1 MHNYHSFALIKTKL
15 IIQMS
20 EQREEQLIIHELAE
34 RKKMSISDFRRGEVL
49 GTGTFSHV
57 QQVFYH
63 DIPFALKV
71 MSIRKMVELKQ
82 TEHVRWEREV
92 LQELNHPFI
101 IRMHR
106 CFHDSTNLYML
117 LEYVQGGELFSRL
130 RKLKRFSLSQTLFY
144 ASQVLL
150 SVEHMHQMDVIY
162 RDLKPENILID
173 KEGYIK
179 VVDFGFAKKVKHSR
193 TYTLCGTPDYL
204 APELIR
210 GEQYGKSVD
219 IWSFGILIYEMMV
232 GHPPFISSKPLLTYR
247 KILSADVRYPSHLSS
262 SCRDVLQRLLNP
274 SSRDR
279 ICCSAGNMEE
289 LKQHPFFASVSFR
302 RVLSREEES
311 PWKPSLMTD
320 SDTQHY
326 QDGEKCVEKA
336 EKCVN
341 R

>member
-204 APELIR
+204 APELI
-210 GEQYGKSVD
+210 
-219 IWSFGILIYEMMV
+219 
-232 GHPPFISSKPLLTYR
+232 
-247 KILSADVRYPSHLSS
+247 
-262 SCRDVLQRLLNP
+262 
-274 SSRDR
+274 
-279 ICCSAGNMEE
+279 
-289 LKQHPFFASVSFR
+289 
-302 RVLSREEES
+302 
-311 PWKPSLMTD
+311 
-320 SDTQHY
+320 
-326 QDGEKCVEKA
+326 
-336 EKCVN
+336 
-341 R
+341 